1 MISVPI
7 LFTIY
12 SAKPSIIPAI
22 AVPVMALTV
31 TEGSSQTLMSSKEPS
46 SSERLGVPCHIRRF
60 TWIDLGAT
68 AVVLLAFIVASTT
81 VLHKP
86 TAVSLGETD
95 QLITLGLMLSI
106 MGYCTQRQLQ
116 KLSLY
121 YEARTSKPTLQNFEA
136 ILCTK
141 YFSQAASL
149 QPRLVLLFLFV
160 LPLGLSVSYKKFIGG
175 FTTIGV
181 QSTDAIFGLTAAP
194 GYQLIG
200 NGLSLLVE
208 VYLPFWIKPS
218 LGRTYGFNL
227 YIADNRTAAI
237 LDAPLPKDLL
247 RLQASLNAHESMNIT
262 AKVNATVTESI
273 DISPSERYDYDGYW
287 YGKEALFN
295 QSGLIPDNVTNETHQ
310 NIWAGTNMNQV
321 TLNYDYTD
329 IFLSLWNDTK
339 GQTFYSEAERFV
351 SSRRTCV
358 GVWNLT
364 RSNVYLVDVTSLQFA
379 DEIDVAQQRI
389 IVNGMNMIRPIF
401 LQFLGEYD
409 WKTRETWDQPL
420 PGISSSGGPAQFY
433 PIINTRPALVAAMLW
448 ARITSEN
455 GPERPRV
462 SGYERVYTSYAKDAG
477 DIKIAKQIVTL
488 QRSPWLIVV
497 LAIHPLLIVLAVL
510 AKATLYTTPIADGF
524 GLISL
529 LAGITE
535 EGLEVLRGAAL
546 SGTLSEKVRVR
557 FMARKVEGLEYERL
571 YLDLGSQ
578 VKSDRLNPEIKY
590 G

>member
-1 MISVPI
+1 MAS
-7 LFTIY
+7 
-12 SAKPSIIPAI
+12 PATEKRLQN
-22 AVPVMALTV
+22 PV
-31 TEGSSQTLMSSKEPS
+31 SSKEPS
-46 SSERLGVPCHIRRF
+46 SSDGFGVPGHIHRF
-60 TWIDLGAT
+60 TSLDLVAT
-68 AVVLLAFIVASTT
+68 VVVLVGFVVASAA
-81 VLHKP
+81 VLNRP
-86 TAVSLGETD
+86 TAVFLGQTN
-95 QLITLGLMLSI
+95 QLIIVGLVLSI
-106 MGYCTQRQLQ
+106 MGYCTQRQMK

-121 YEARTSKPTLQNFEA
+121 YEARAGESTLQNFEA

-141 YFSQAASL
+141 YFSQAASV
-149 QPRLVLLFLFV
+149 QPRLVLLFLFA

-181 QSTDAIFGLTAAP
+181 QSTEATFGATAAP

-200 NGLSLLVE
+200 KGLSLLVQ

-237 LDAPLPKDLL
+237 LDAPLLKDLL
-247 RLQASLNAHESMNIT
+247 RLQASLDEHESMNIT

-287 YGKEALFN
+287 HGKESLFN
-295 QSGLIPDNVTNETHQ
+295 QSGLVPDEVTNETRQ

-321 TLNYDYTD
+321 TLNYNYTE
-329 IFLSLWNDTK
+329 IFLSLWNDTQ

-351 SSRRTCV
+351 SSRRTCI

-364 RSNVYLVDVTSLQFA
+364 RSNVYLVDVTSLQSA
-379 DEIDVAQQRI
+379 DDIDVTQQRI
-389 IVNGMNMIRPIF
+389 IVNGMNMIRPLF

-409 WKTRETWDQPL
+409 WKTRERWDQPL
-420 PGISSSGGPAQFY
+420 PGTSDSGGPPQFY
-433 PIINTRPALVAAMLW
+433 PIFNTRPALVAAMLW

-462 SGYERVYTSYAKDAG
+462 SGYELRYTSYLKDAG
-477 DIKIAKQIVTL
+477 DIKLVKQIVTL

-497 LAIHPLLIVLAVL
+497 LAIHPLLTVLAVL
-510 AKATLYTTPIADGF
+510 AKATLYTTPIGNGF
-524 GLISL
+524 GIISL
-529 LAGITE
+529 LAGVTE
-535 EGLEVLRGAAL
+535 EGHEVLRGAAL
-546 SGTLSEKVRVR
+546 SGTLSQKVRVG
-557 FMARKVEGLEYERL
+557 FMTRKVEGLEYERL
-571 YLDLGSQ
+571 HLDLGSQ
-578 VKSDRLNPEIKY
+578 VRSDRLDPKIMY

>member
-1 MISVPI
+1 
-7 LFTIY
+7 
-12 SAKPSIIPAI
+12 
-22 AVPVMALTV
+22 MALMV
-31 TEGSSQTLMSSKEPS
+31 TEVFSPTLTSSKETS
-46 SSERLGVPCHIRRF
+46 SSQCLGVPCHIRRF
-60 TWIDLGAT
+60 PWIDLGAT
-68 AVVLLAFIVASTT
+68 AVVLLAFIVASTA

-86 TAVSLGETD
+86 TAVSLGETN

-106 MGYCTQRQLQ
+106 MGYCTQTQLQ

-121 YEARTSKPTLQNFEA
+121 HEARTSRPTLQNFEA

-141 YFSQAASL
+141 YFSQATSL

-181 QSTDAIFGLTAAP
+181 QSTDATFGLTAAP

-208 VYLPFWIKPS
+208 VYLPFWIKSS

-247 RLQASLNAHESMNIT
+247 RLQASLNGHESINIT
-262 AKVNATVTESI
+262 AKVNATVTQSI
-273 DISPSERYDYDGYW
+273 DISPSDRYNYDGYW
-287 YGKEALFN
+287 YAKESLFN

-321 TLNYDYTD
+321 TLNYDYTE

-339 GQTFYSEAERFV
+339 NQTFYSEAERFI

-364 RSNVYLVDVTSLQFA
+364 RSNVNLVDVTSLQSA
-379 DEIDVAQQRI
+379 DEIDASQQRI
-389 IVNGMNMIRPIF
+389 IENGMNMIRPIF

-409 WKTRETWDQPL
+409 WKTRKAWDQPL
-420 PGISSSGGPAQFY
+420 PGTSSSTGPPQFY
-433 PIINTRPALVAAMLW
+433 PTINTRPALVAAMLW
-448 ARITSEN
+448 ARMTSEN
-455 GPERPRV
+455 GPERPRI
-462 SGYERVYTSYAKDAG
+462 SGYERIYASYTKPAADITLAK
-477 DIKIAKQIVTL
+477 KIVTL

-497 LAIHPLLIVLAVL
+497 LAIHPLLIISAVL
-510 AKATLYTTPIADGF
+510 AKATLYTTPIGDGF

-529 LAGITE
+529 LAGITD
-535 EGLEVLRGAAL
+535 EGLHVLRGAAL
-546 SGTLSEKVRVR
+546 SGRLSEKVRVR
-557 FMARKVEGLEYERL
+557 FVARRVEGLGYERL
-571 YLDLGSQ
+571 YLELGSQ
-578 VKSDRLNPEIKY
+578 AKSDRLDPEIEY